1 MCETRYSKD
10 QRMENNRGEN
20 CICKEFYF
28 ERNYHSLIC
37 ELPLL
42 AIFLVPASHTSSPD
56 MLTDELITL
65 KTNIRFTKMLK
76 NKQGITHSNLL
87 LE

>member
-1 MCETRYSKD
+1 MVEVPFVKQDIRKIREWKTTVGRIVSV
-10 QRMENNRGEN
+10 QN
-20 CICKEFYF
+20 FYF

-56 MLTDELITL
+56 MLTFELTL

-76 NKQGITHSNLL
+76 KSK
-87 LE
+87 E